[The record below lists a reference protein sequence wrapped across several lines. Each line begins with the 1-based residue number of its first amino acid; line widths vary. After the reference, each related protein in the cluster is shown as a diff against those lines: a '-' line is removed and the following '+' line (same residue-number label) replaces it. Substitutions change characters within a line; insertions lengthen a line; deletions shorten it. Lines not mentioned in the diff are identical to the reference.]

1 MNPVSDTVL
10 ILAAGGASTRFGGG
24 SKLFADLD
32 GIPVFLHAVRTAAS
46 VLTPGSIIL
55 SVPAASEADFRAAAE
70 SYLHGVPLHFT
81 HGGATRTL
89 SVLNALEAAAKL
101 GESRFRLAAIHDAGR
116 PMLTPEL
123 LLACLDAARTHGG
136 AMACRKVAETVK
148 RITPDG
154 FLGETVPRDG
164 LRTAETPQVFQFEP
178 LLNAYRQAASSGEVF
193 TDDAQVMERFAPVS
207 VFPVEHDFP
216 NPKIT
221 YRPDLEL
228 CRTLLKLREEGAG
241 S

>member
-1 MNPVSDTVL
+1 MNPVSDTLL
-10 ILAAGGASTRFGGG
+10 ILAAGGASIRFGGG
-24 SKLFADLD
+24 SKLFAELD
-32 GIPVFLHAVRTAAS
+32 GIPVFLHAIRTAAS
-46 VLTPGSIIL
+46 VLAPGSIIL
-55 SVPAASEADFRAAAE
+55 SVPAASETDFRAAAKT
-70 SYLHGVPLHFT
+70 YLPDVQLHFT
-81 HGGATRTL
+81 HGGATRTM

-101 GESRFRLAAIHDAGR
+101 GESRFRLAAVHDAGR

-123 LLACLDAARTHGG
+123 LLACLDAARTYGG

-154 FLGETVPRDG
+154 FLGETVPRDE
-164 LRTAETPQVFQFEP
+164 LRMAETPQVFRFDA
-178 LLNAYRQAASSGEVF
+178 LLNAYRLAAASGEVF
-193 TDDAQVMERFAPVS
+193 TDDAQVMERFSPVR
-207 VFPVEHDFP
+207 VFPVEHEFP

-228 CRTLLKLREEGAG
+228 CRTLVKLRREGTG

>member
-1 MNPVSDTVL
+1 MKPVSDTVL
-10 ILAAGGASTRFGGG
+10 ILAAGGSSTRFGGG

-32 GIPVFLHAVRTAAS
+32 GIPVFLHAVRTAAA
-46 VLTPGSIIL
+46 VLAPGSIIL
-55 SVPAASEADFRAAAE
+55 SVPAASESDFRVAAE
-70 SYLHGVPLHFT
+70 THLPGVPLHFT

-101 GESRFRLAAIHDAGR
+101 GESRFLLASVHDAGR

-123 LLACLDAARTHGG
+123 LLACLDAARIHGG
-136 AMACRKVAETVK
+136 AMACRKVAETIK

-164 LRTAETPQVFQFEP
+164 LRTAETPQVFRVEA
-178 LLNAYRQAASSGEVF
+178 LLNAYRRAAAYGGTF
-193 TDDAQVMERFAPVS
+193 TDDAQVMERFAPVR
-207 VFPVEHDFP
+207 VFPVEHEFP

-228 CRTLLKLREEGAG
+228 CRTLLRLRREETGE
-241 S
+241 

>member
-1 MNPVSDTVL
+1 MDPVSDTVL

-24 SKLFADLD
+24 SKLFAELD

-46 VLTPGSIIL
+46 VLAPGSVIL
-55 SVPAASEADFRAAAE
+55 SVPAASEAEFRAAAE
-70 SYLHGVPLHFT
+70 THLPGVPLHFA

-89 SVLNALEAAAKL
+89 SVLNALEEAASL
-101 GESRFRLAAIHDAGR
+101 GESRFRLAAVHDAGR

-123 LLACLDAARTHGG
+123 LLACLDAARIHGG

-164 LRTAETPQVFQFEP
+164 LRTAETPQVFQFGA
-178 LLNAYRQAASSGEVF
+178 LLNAYRLAAASGETF
-193 TDDAQVMERFAPVS
+193 TDDAQVMERFAPVH

-228 CRTLLKLREEGAG
+228 CRTLLRLRREGTG

>member
-1 MNPVSDTVL
+1 MTPVTDTIL

-24 SKLFADLD
+24 SKLFAELD
-32 GIPVFLHAVRTAAS
+32 GLPVFLHAVRTAAS
-46 VLTPGSIIL
+46 VLAPGSILL
-55 SVPAASEADFRAAAE
+55 SVPEAAEDEFRALA
-70 SYLHGVPLHFT
+70 SRFLPDIPLRYA

-89 SVLNALEAAAKL
+89 SVLNALEAAAET
-101 GESRFRLAAIHDAGR
+101 GETRFRLAAVHDAGR

-123 LLACLDAARTHGG
+123 LLACLEAARIHGG

-164 LRTAETPQVFQFEP
+164 LRTAETPQVFRFP
-178 LLNAYRQAASSGEVF
+178 DLLEAYRLAAASGEVF
-193 TDDAQVMERFAPVS
+193 TDDAQVMERFAPVP

-228 CRTLLKLREEGAG
+228 CRTLVKLRREGAP

>member
-1 MNPVSDTVL
+1 MIPVSDTVL

-24 SKLFADLD
+24 SKLFAELD

-46 VLTPGSIIL
+46 VLAPGSVIL
-55 SVPAASEADFRAAAE
+55 SVPTAEENTFRAAAE
-70 SYLHGVPLHFT
+70 THLPGVPLHFT

-89 SVLNALEAAAKL
+89 SVLNALEAAARL
-101 GESRFRLAAIHDAGR
+101 GESRFQLAAIHDAGR

-123 LLACLDAARTHGG
+123 LLACLDAARVHGG
-136 AMACRKVAETVK
+136 AMSCRKVAETVK

-164 LRTAETPQVFQFEP
+164 LRTAETPQVFHFEP
-178 LLNAYRQAASSGEVF
+178 LLDAYRRAAASGEIF
-193 TDDAQVMERFAPVS
+193 TDDAQVMERFAPVR

-228 CRTLLKLREEGAG
+228 CRTLVNLRKEGAG

>member
-1 MNPVSDTVL
+1 MDPVSDTVL
-10 ILAAGGASTRFGGG
+10 ILAAGGASARFGGG

-46 VLTPGSIIL
+46 VLAPGSVIL
-55 SVPAASEADFRAAAE
+55 SVPAASEADFRVAAAE
-70 SYLHGVPLHFT
+70 HLPGVPLHFA

-89 SVLNALEAAAKL
+89 SVLNALEAAGSL
-101 GESRFRLAAIHDAGR
+101 GEKRFQLAAVHDAGR

-148 RITPDG
+148 RIDPDG
-154 FLGETVPRDG
+154 FLGGTVPRDG
-164 LRTAETPQVFQFEP
+164 LRTAETPQVFRFRP
-178 LLNAYRQAASSGEVF
+178 LLDAYRRAAASDEVF
-193 TDDAQVMERFAPVS
+193 TDDAQVMERFAPVR
-207 VFPVEHDFP
+207 VFPVEHEFP

-228 CRTLLKLREEGAG
+228 CRTLLRLRREGSGA
-241 S
+241 

>member
-1 MNPVSDTVL
+1 MKHVSDTVL

-32 GIPVFLHAVRTAAS
+32 GFPVFLHAVRTAAS
-46 VLTPGSIIL
+46 VLAPGSIIL
-55 SVPAASEADFRAAAE
+55 SVPATAEADFRAAAE
-70 SYLHGVPLHFT
+70 TYLPGVPLHFT

-89 SVLNALEAAAKL
+89 SVLNALEAAEKL
-101 GESRFRLAAIHDAGR
+101 GESRFRLAAVHDAGR

-123 LLACLDAARTHGG
+123 LLACLDAARAHGG

-154 FLGETVPRDG
+154 FLGETVPRDE
-164 LRTAETPQVFQFEP
+164 LRTAETPQVFQFTP
-178 LLNAYRQAASSGEVF
+178 LLNAYRLAAASGEVF
-193 TDDAQVMERFAPVS
+193 TDDAQVMERFAPVR

-228 CRTLLKLREEGAG
+228 CRMLLRLRREETGA
-241 S
+241 

>member
-1 MNPVSDTVL
+1 MIPVSDTVFVM
-10 ILAAGGASTRFGGG
+10 AAGGASIRFGGG
-24 SKLFADLD
+24 SKLFAELD

-46 VLTPGSIIL
+46 VLAPGSIIL
-55 SVPAASEADFRAAAE
+55 SVPATAEADFRAAAE
-70 SYLHGVPLHFT
+70 KHLPSIHLHFT

-101 GESRFRLAAIHDAGR
+101 SESRFMLAAVHDAGR

-123 LLACLDAARTHGG
+123 LLSCLDAARIHGG

-154 FLGETVPRDG
+154 FLGETVPRDE

-178 LLNAYRQAASSGEVF
+178 LLNAYRHAAASGEVF
-193 TDDAQVMERFAPVS
+193 TDDAQVMERFAPVR

-228 CRTLLKLREEGAG
+228 CRTLVKLRKEGTG

>member
-10 ILAAGGASTRFGGG
+10 ILAAGGSSTRFGGG

-46 VLTPGSIIL
+46 VLMPGSIIL
-55 SVPAASEADFRAAAE
+55 SVPAASEEDFRTAAAGH
-70 SYLHGVPLHFT
+70 LPGVPLHFA
-81 HGGATRTL
+81 HGGATRTQ
-89 SVLNALEAAAKL
+89 SVLNALEAAAAL
-101 GESRFRLAAIHDAGR
+101 GETRFELAAIHDAGR

-148 RITPDG
+148 RISADG

-164 LRTAETPQVFQFEP
+164 LRTAETPQVFHFQA
-178 LLNAYRQAASSGEVF
+178 LLHAYRQAAESGGTF
-193 TDDAQVMERFAPVS
+193 TDDAQVMERFAPVR
-207 VFPVEHDFP
+207 VFPVEHEFP

-228 CRTLLKLREEGAG
+228 CRTLMRLRREGSG
-241 S
+241 E

>member
-1 MNPVSDTVL
+1 MQFVSDTVL

-24 SKLFADLD
+24 SKLFAELD

-55 SVPAASEADFRAAAE
+55 SVPAAAETDFRAAVE
-70 SYLHGVPLHFT
+70 THLPDVQVHFT

-89 SVLNALEAAAKL
+89 SVLNAIEVAAKL
-101 GESRFRLAAIHDAGR
+101 GESRFRLAAVHDAGR

-123 LLACLDAARTHGG
+123 LLMCLDAARLHGG

-154 FLGETVPRDG
+154 FLGETVPRDE

-178 LLNAYRQAASSGEVF
+178 LLNAYRQAAASGEVF
-193 TDDAQVMERFAPVS
+193 TDDAQVMERFAPTR

-221 YRPDLEL
+221 YRPDLEP
-228 CRTLLKLREEGAG
+228 CRTLLKLRREGAG

>member
-1 MNPVSDTVL
+1 MKAVSDTVL
-10 ILAAGGASTRFGGG
+10 ILAAGGSSVRFGGG

-32 GIPVFLHAVRTAAS
+32 GIPVFLHAVRTAVS

-55 SVPAASEADFRAAAE
+55 SVPAAAEDDFRSAAAE
-70 SYLHGVPLHFT
+70 HIPGVPLHFAR
-81 HGGATRTL
+81 GGATRTL
-89 SVLNALEAAAKL
+89 SVLNALEAAAAL
-101 GESRFRLAAIHDAGR
+101 DETRFQLAAVHDAGR

-123 LLACLDAARTHGG
+123 LLACLDAARKHGG

-148 RITPDG
+148 RITPEG

-164 LRTAETPQVFQFEP
+164 LRTAETPQVFPFRA
-178 LLNAYRQAASSGEVF
+178 LLNAYRQAAESGETF
-193 TDDAQVMERFAPVS
+193 TDDAQVMERFAPVH
-207 VFPVEHDFP
+207 VFPVEHEFP

-228 CRTLLKLREEGAG
+228 CRTLLRLRRKDTGT
-241 S
+241 

>member
-10 ILAAGGASTRFGGG
+10 ILAAGGASTRFDGG
-24 SKLFADLD
+24 SKLFAELD

-46 VLTPGSIIL
+46 VLAPGSIIL
-55 SVPAASEADFRAAAE
+55 SVPAASETEFRTAAE
-70 SYLHGVPLHFT
+70 THLPGVPLHFA

-89 SVLNALEAAAKL
+89 SVLNALEAADAL
-101 GESRFRLAAIHDAGR
+101 GESRFRLAAVHDAGR

-123 LLACLDAARTHGG
+123 LLACLDAARIHGG
-136 AMACRKVAETVK
+136 AMACRKVTETVK

-154 FLGETVPRDG
+154 FLGGTVPRDG
-164 LRTAETPQVFQFEP
+164 LRTAETPQVFQFAA
-178 LLNAYRQAASSGEVF
+178 LLGAYRLAAASGETF
-193 TDDAQVMERFAPVS
+193 TDDAQVMERFAPVR

-228 CRTLLKLREEGAG
+228 CRTLLRLRCEESGT
-241 S
+241 

>member
-1 MNPVSDTVL
+1 MKPVSDTVL

-24 SKLFADLD
+24 SKLFAELD
-32 GIPVFLHAVRTAAS
+32 GIPVFLHAVRTAAA
-46 VLTPGSIIL
+46 VLAPGSIIL
-55 SVPAASEADFRAAAE
+55 SVPAAAEHDFRTAAE
-70 SYLHGVPLHFT
+70 KHLPGVPLHFT

-101 GESRFRLAAIHDAGR
+101 GETRFQLAAVHDAGR

-123 LLACLDAARTHGG
+123 LLACLDAARVHGG

-148 RITPDG
+148 RIAPDG

-164 LRTAETPQVFQFEP
+164 LRTAETPQVFHFEP
-178 LLNAYRQAASSGEVF
+178 LLNAYRLAAVSGETF
-193 TDDAQVMERFAPVS
+193 TDDAQVMERFAPVR
-207 VFPVEHDFP
+207 VFPVEHEFP

-228 CRTLLKLREEGAG
+228 CRTLLRLRHEGHDA
-241 S
+241 

>member
-1 MNPVSDTVL
+1 MTPVTDTIL
-10 ILAAGGASTRFGGG
+10 ILAAGGSSIRFGGG

-32 GIPVFLHAVRTAAS
+32 GLPVFLHAVRNAAS
-46 VLTPGSIIL
+46 VLAPGSILL
-55 SVPAASEADFRAAAE
+55 SVPAASEEEFRSLASRFLPE
-70 SYLHGVPLHFT
+70 IRLHFA

-101 GESRFRLAAIHDAGR
+101 GETRFRLAAIHDAGR

-123 LLACLDAARTHGG
+123 LLVCLDAARTHGG

-164 LRTAETPQVFQFEP
+164 LRTAETPQVFRFP
-178 LLNAYRQAASSGEVF
+178 DLLDAYRRAAASGEVF
-193 TDDAQVMERFAPVS
+193 TDDAQVMERFAPVP

-228 CRTLLKLREEGAG
+228 CRTLVKLRREGAG
-241 S
+241 K